1 MNRSDAA
8 SLAEAWKT
16 KRVGVLGDLMLDRY
30 VWGDAKRIS
39 QEAPIPVVAVKR
51 TTARPGGAANV
62 LLNLT
67 TLGAQAF
74 AFGAVG
80 LDPAG
85 DELTSQLDESGI
97 SSKGVVIDATRRTTE
112 KTRILAGNQQV
123 VRVDVEQTHPLDG
136 DAAAVLARTVLDA
149 LSNREIDALILEDY
163 AKGVLS
169 APLLEQVLRAARAHD
184 VPVAMDPHPANRFAA
199 HGLTLMTPNR
209 AEAFALAGHYDS
221 DPVFPI
227 TDDVSLGE
235 VAQTLNEDW
244 QVENL
249 LITLGSGGMALYRAG
264 QEPHHI
270 PTRAQEVFDVS
281 GAGDT
286 VISSFVLA
294 LLAGATPEDSAVV
307 SNHAAGVVVGKVGT
321 APCPLEELLHS
332 FDDTDTH

>member
-8 SLAEAWKT
+8 ALAAVWKD

-67 TLGAQAF
+67 TLGAQAH

-85 DELTSQLDESGI
+85 DELTNQLSERGI
-97 SSKGVVIDATRRTTE
+97 SSKGVVIDAARRTTE

-123 VRVDVEQTHPLDG
+123 VRVDVEQTDPLEG

-149 LSNREIDALILEDY
+149 LAEKSIDALILEDY
-163 AKGVLS
+163 AKGVLGS
-169 APLLEQVLRAARAHD
+169 DLLVQVLKTAREHD
-184 VPVAMDPHPANRFAA
+184 VPVAMDPHPANRFAT

-221 DPVFPI
+221 DPIFPI
-227 TDDVSLGE
+227 AEDQSLGE

-244 QVENL
+244 EVENL
-249 LITLGSGGMALYRAG
+249 LITLGSGGMALFRKDR
-264 QEPHHI
+264 EPHHI

-294 LLAGATPEDSAVV
+294 LLAGATPEDAAVV

-321 APCPLEELLHS
+321 APCALEELLGS
-332 FDDTDTH
+332 FDEAS